1 VEQTSSLRLL
11 VHVEE
16 KEKQNSILIQIQSSY
31 CFAKLEFS

>member
-16 KEKQNSILIQIQSSY
+16 KEKQNSILIHVQSIY
-31 CFAKLEFS
+31 CFANLEFS